1 MHAIRKVSQWEWY
14 PYVSLFPDV
23 LCNNSFQC
31 HEVTQNTLQE
41 RYTLLCFT
49 SNQCPILY
57 KHFVIKLQSYRS
69 FLSSTE
75 TSIELPPPPHRDLF
89 ISITFDGRGG
99 GVSGRNRPGGIFEMG
114 VLFCLAKTMVSV
126 HLKELK
132 YKMDTPQVREVGGHA
147 GKDQ

>member
-1 MHAIRKVSQWEWY
+1 M
-14 PYVSLFPDV
+14 
-23 LCNNSFQC
+23 
-31 HEVTQNTLQE
+31 
-41 RYTLLCFT
+41 
-49 SNQCPILY
+49 
-57 KHFVIKLQSYRS
+57 
-69 FLSSTE
+69 SSTE
-75 TSIELPPPPHRDLF
+75 TSIELPRPPTGTYLF
-89 ISITFDGRGG
+89 RSHLIGGGGG